1 MVEGTLARI
10 LHKGGLNMI
19 PYNAKAPGRKARR
32 GDTHSVLAYATLTD
46 CDSFAGLHKRSVD
59 FRQACPELYR
69 RTQDERLLM
78 SPATAGASC
87 RAAAE
92 VMRGWI

>member
-10 LHKGGLNMI
+10 LHKGELKMI
-19 PYNAKAPGRKARR
+19 PYKAKAPGRKARR
-32 GDTHSVLAYATLTD
+32 GDTHRVLAYAAQTD
-46 CDSFAGLHKRSVD
+46 CDCFAGLHKRSVAP
-59 FRQACPELYR
+59 FGM
-69 RTQDERLLM
+69 TQDERLLM

>member
-10 LHKGGLNMI
+10 LHKGELKMI
-19 PYNAKAPGRKARR
+19 PYKAKAPGRKARR
-32 GDTHSVLAYATLTD
+32 CDTHSVLAYATLTD

-59 FRQACPELYR
+59 PFGIA
-69 RTQDERLLM
+69 QDERLLM
-78 SPATAGASC
+78 SPAAAGASC